1 MKHLYIV
8 GAGGLGRE
16 LLAVLKTD
24 VDINNEWI
32 VAGFVD
38 SRPELKGAEIDGVP
52 IIGGTEDAPIYPSS
66 IFVAA
71 IGDVSLK
78 RDLVTSL
85 SQRGAVFISTR
96 TQCRIGERSRIG
108 ASAFQ
113 LNAFVSVD
121 CVVED
126 FVYLDSG
133 CVIGHDTFIG
143 RFSHIGSGVFIG
155 GRVSIGEC
163 VTVHPHA
170 VVGQGIRV
178 GEGATIGLG
187 AVVFRDVPK
196 NALVV
201 GNPARIVNVNQN

>member
-16 LLAVLKTD
+16 LLAVLRTD
-24 VDINNEWI
+24 FAFGKDWI
-32 VAGFVD
+32 VAGFID
-38 SRPELKGAEIDGVP
+38 SRHELKGTEIDGVP
-52 IIGGTEDAPIYPSS
+52 IIGGTEDAPVYSSS

-85 SQRGAVFISTR
+85 SERGAVFISTR

-108 ASAFQ
+108 AAAFQ

-133 CVIGHDTFIG
+133 CVIGHDTTIG

-155 GRVSIGEC
+155 GRVRVGEC
-163 VTVHPHA
+163 VTIHPRA
-170 VVGQGIRV
+170 AIGQGIAV
-178 GEGATIGLG
+178 GSGATIGLG
-187 AVVFRDVPK
+187 AVVLKDVPER
-196 NALVV
+196 ATVI
-201 GNPARIVNVNQN
+201 GNPARVVTIR